1 MNPQREAEKERGQRV
16 RANVGVWAPPS
27 CTRWFSTEERRSERK
42 STTGPEIC
50 EEETLKKEML
60 AFVSAHLPRS
70 RSGMPFKPL
79 DLAATS
85 TCRRGWRF
93 MVQLSETKRCQMIL
107 SLKYLPGTCSTSS
120 GRIVIEMTWMSPS
133 PNVVYS
139 SRVCGRRI
147 ETVAWSFPQRRSLL
161 YSPLDLN
168 LICGCPAQPDGSRQ
182 HGSLFWWVKESS
194 SDITNPDWKLSL
206 GPFILHHGFLPLV
219 LEFQHAE
226 HGVGRGG
233 GPGRV
238 RGGIPR
244 PASPTLSSVQHLE
257 REERCGGADSNLAC
271 QSQYR
276 RSPS

>member
-1 MNPQREAEKERGQRV
+1 
-16 RANVGVWAPPS
+16 
-27 CTRWFSTEERRSERK
+27 
-42 STTGPEIC
+42 
-50 EEETLKKEML
+50 ML

-70 RSGMPFKPL
+70 RSGMPFKRL
-79 DLAATS
+79 DLDATS
-85 TCRRGWRF
+85 TCRREWRF
-93 MVQLSETKRCQMIL
+93 LVQLRETKLCQMIL

-139 SRVCGRRI
+139 SHVCGRRI

-161 YSPLDLN
+161 YSPLDFI
-168 LICGCPAQPDGSRQ
+168 LICGCPALPDGSRQ
-182 HGSLFWWVKESS
+182 HGSLFWWVKETS
-194 SDITNPDWKLSL
+194 SDITSPDWKLSV

-226 HGVGRGG
+226 HDVGRGG

-238 RGGIPR
+238 RGGISR
-244 PASPTLSSVQHLE
+244 PTSPTLSTVQHLE
-257 REERCGGADSNLAC
+257 RKERRGGAYSNLPC
-271 QSQYR
+271 QSQYQ